1 MKERPQYK
9 FKITFFPW
17 KLVYHQINLS
27 VLSWLLCSICP
38 RNLLWVCPTPAIPK
52 IRYFFLTFV
61 LLAEGSDWLR
71 CGNPPLEAGD
81 LPSLVVL
88 LPPSSAVM
96 LAFLGSCVT
105 KGGSHYWEK
114 SMGFQGLFA
123 SGELCMLHGRGVSQ
137 QLPCSH
143 LGSSSWMWSTE
154 QLHLQPS
161 MPPGFPLNQQGREV
175 LAAWLN
181 AARSFGRCL

>member
-1 MKERPQYK
+1 MKEWPQHK
-9 FKITFFPW
+9 LKITFFPW
-17 KLVYHQINLS
+17 KLVYHRTNLS

-38 RNLLWVCPTPAIPK
+38 RNLLWVCPTPVIPK

-61 LLAEGSDWLR
+61 LLAEGSDWQR

-114 SMGFQGLFA
+114 AWVSKVFLLQESYACSMGEGSLSSCPA
-123 SGELCMLHGRGVSQ
+123 ATLA
-137 QLPCSH
+137 
-143 LGSSSWMWSTE
+143 SSSWMWSTE

-161 MPPGFPLNQQGREV
+161 MPPGFPLN
-175 LAAWLN
+175 
-181 AARSFGRCL
+181 